1 MILSLIRKIK
11 VKNIIIFLIV
21 IISIIVFL
29 YKLNKNEEKDENS
42 NKNKAIVNYI
52 EPNKTGPNKIIIPEK
67 YNEHEIK
74 LRIMKDKVKSLMS
87 KVKENEKHDF
97 KEANSLVNNVHI
109 FYYAPVQWYKSTSQ
123 LNSSSSVNN
132 LNINFYPQLGLY
144 NTTIDVLKN
153 HFQDIKNTGVGVIAL
168 NWFKNF
174 PHNLLN
180 NIFSVANSFNLK
192 ISIQIDEYPDRTV
205 DSIRNDVK
213 YFYSNFGLN
222 QGLNRVFVVSKNLY
236 LPLFYIKETFT
247 LGEFDWTRLL
257 SKNGDISIRNE
268 YDGIF
273 LG

>member
-11 VKNIIIFLIV
+11 IKNIVVFLFV
-21 IISIIVFL
+21 IISLTLFL
-29 YKLNKNEEKDENS
+29 YYLNKNDEKDES
-42 NKNKAIVNYI
+42 LMKNKAIVNYI

-74 LRIMKDKVKSLMS
+74 LRIMKDKVKTLMS
-87 KVKENEKHDF
+87 KVKEDDKLDF
-97 KEANSLVNNVHI
+97 KESDSLINNVHI
-109 FYYAPVQWYKSTSQ
+109 FYYAPVHWFKSTSH
-123 LNSSSSVNN
+123 LNGSSSVSN
-132 LNINFYPQLGLY
+132 LNVNFYPQLGLY
-144 NTTIDVLKN
+144 NTTIDVLKT

-168 NWFKNF
+168 NWFKSF

-180 NIFSVANSFNLK
+180 NVFSVANSFNLK

-205 DSIRNDVK
+205 ESIRNDVK

-222 QGLNRVFVVSKNLY
+222 KGLNRVFVVSKNLY

-247 LGEFDWTRLL
+247 VGEVDWTRLL
-257 SKNGDISIRNE
+257 SKNGDLSIRSE